1 MKDFSMYKKIKKYSI
16 SCKMCPKRKQTRAK
30 KVIMK
35 LITSFHYC
43 WKRLKV
49 PTFESFENF
58 LLITC
63 ATKMLWWDVVPK
75 TIEVEHVSCF
85 PSSPKTTPFLVLTY
99 ETPTLFHY
107 SRAFS
112 SFSFSFFS
120 CAREKRLAPFSSS
133 PKRATPIHFMFSP
146 MSTTH
151 SFSTQSQAFSSS
163 SFYLLPLCIF
173 LFSVCSQTLS
183 SLGII
188 HNYNL
193 RCIHTWC

>member
-49 PTFESFENF
+49 PTSESFENF

-75 TIEVEHVSCF
+75 TIEMEHVSCF
-85 PSSPKTTPFLVLTY
+85 PSSPKTTTPFLVMFSLMRLPHSFT
-99 ETPTLFHY
+99 TPEPSLH
-107 SRAFS
+107 SPLAS
-112 SFSFSFFS
+112 SLVQ
-120 CAREKRLAPFSSS
+120 EKRLAPFSSS

-146 MSTTH
+146 MSATH
-151 SFSTQSQAFSSS
+151 SFSTHSQAFLFILLLSSS
-163 SFYLLPLCIF
+163 LVHLSF
-173 LFSVCSQTLS
+173 
-183 SLGII
+183 
-188 HNYNL
+188 
-193 RCIHTWC
+193 